1 MSISKKEE
9 IIRLLSTRIRKL
21 MLDVEEFEN
30 IYEIRI
36 RTQAPVIV
44 AYREKDYFLNRNG
57 GITKELKEAYYT
69 EREDIEEVLEYISS
83 YSMYAFEDEIRQ
95 GFITVLGGHRIGV
108 AGKTVLENGKV
119 KTMKYISYINIRIAH
134 EIKGCG
140 DEVIPYIVLPEENS
154 IYNTLILSAPGCG
167 KTTLLRDV
175 IRQLSNG
182 NDILT
187 GMSVGV
193 VDERSEIGAC
203 YMGVAQNSL
212 GIRTDILDCCP
223 KSEGMMILIRSM
235 SPKIIAIDEIGSKE
249 DIEAL
254 MYALNCG
261 CKIIA
266 TVHGT
271 DIPKLMEKP
280 LIGNLIRNKAFE
292 RYIVLDKERGYG
304 NIKGI
309 YDSRGSGLY

>member
-1 MSISKKEE
+1 MSINKKEE
-9 IIRLLSTRIRKL
+9 IIRLLSASIRKL
-21 MLDVEEFEN
+21 ILNVEEFDN

-36 RTQAPVIV
+36 RTLAPVIV
-44 AYREKDYFLNRNG
+44 MYREKDYFLAAKG
-57 GITKELKEAYYT
+57 GITREEKEAYWAT
-69 EREDIEEVLEYISS
+69 KEDIDEVLEYISS

-95 GFITVLGGHRIGV
+95 GYITVLGGHRVGV
-108 AGKTVLENGKV
+108 AGKTIIENGKI

-134 EIKGCG
+134 EIKGCS
-140 DEVIPYIVLPEENS
+140 DIVIPYIILPEENS

-167 KTTLLRDV
+167 KTTLLRDM

-182 NDILT
+182 NELID
-187 GMSVGV
+187 GMSIGV

-203 YMGVAQNSL
+203 YMGIAQNSM

-223 KSEGMMILIRSM
+223 KSEGMMMLIRSM
-235 SPKIIAIDEIGSKE
+235 SPKVIAIDEIGSKE

-254 MYALNCG
+254 VYAANCG

-271 DIPKLMEKP
+271 DIPKLMDKP
-280 LIGNLIRNKAFE
+280 LIGNLIRNKLFE
-292 RYIVLDKERGYG
+292 RYIVLDKEKGCG
-304 NIKGI
+304 IIKDI
-309 YDSRGSGLY
+309 YDARGSGLY